1 MRRGLLLA
9 WFALSVDPAFPCSCA
24 TGPSIA
30 FQEQVTAARDG
41 AAAVFSGRVL
51 SVEPVRQPGSSPN
64 APFAGYAVSF
74 EVERAWKPR
83 KLPERVEVGTA
94 ASGAACGLRFEIG
107 REYLIYARGS
117 VTMDSAETRLGTDQC
132 TRTGLLDAATAD
144 FPWLELAPST
154 MTLAG
159 RVSDG
164 EGGFIAGVQLTLAS
178 ASLPGGEHTTM
189 ADSRGRFRLEG
200 VAPGEYTL
208 TLNLWDQRPADPVS
222 IRLDGISSHLAV
234 QVRRQPMV
242 RVELTVVD
250 REYRR

>member
-1 MRRGLLLA
+1 MRVSLLLA
-9 WFALSVDPAFPCSCA
+9 WFALAVDPALPCSCA
-24 TGPSIA
+24 PSLPIP
-30 FQEQVTAARDG
+30 FQEQVTAARDD

-51 SVEPVRQPGSSPN
+51 GVEPVRQPGSSPN

-74 EVERAWKPR
+74 EVERAWKPWT
-83 KLPERVEVGTA
+83 LPERVEVGTA
-94 ASGAACGLRFEIG
+94 ASGASCGLRFEIG

-132 TRTGLLDAATAD
+132 TRTRQLDAAAAD

-164 EGGFIAGVQLTLAS
+164 EGVFIAGVQLTLAG
-178 ASLPGGEHTTM
+178 ASLPGAERTTM
-189 ADSRGRFRLEG
+189 ADSRGRFRLDG
-200 VAPGEYTL
+200 VAPGEYSMTVD
-208 TLNLWDQRPADPVS
+208 LWDQRPAEPVS
-222 IRLDGISSHLAV
+222 IRLDGISSALAV
-234 QVRRQPMV
+234 QVRTQPVV
-242 RVELTVVD
+242 RLELEVVD